1 VVFYVNLLDVSSNIT
16 KVGGNF
22 MDTGFH
28 YFHLLKLKNI
38 LLVLC
43 LSLICELGFSQV
55 KMKVIDVPTRSGVTN
70 RIIFLATPEPKATL
84 ILFVGG
90 HGGLQIFQGGSAKS
104 LEGNFLFRSRIEF
117 ASHGFNVA
125 VIDSPSDRMK
135 FPFLYG
141 FRHSEEHSE
150 DIKEIIKFLQL
161 QAKKP
166 VWLIGTSRGAE
177 SVMSVGLKL
186 QGLEGMQGL
195 VWTSTI
201 LARDE
206 DEKTNIPVQLLP
218 VNDLRLPVLI
228 VHHELDICKYSLYSD
243 LPKLRSKLNP
253 KAFTEI
259 LSIKGGTTEGNP
271 CEGLSHHG
279 FKGVES
285 EVILKI
291 VNWITT
297 QGK

>member
-22 MDTGFH
+22 MDTGFY

-43 LSLICELGFSQV
+43 LSLICELGFSQI

-84 ILFVGG
+84 ITAGKFPAPRGVPSPGPRITIPRPLGRGNLLLFVGG
-90 HGGLQIFQGGSAKS
+90 HGGLQIFQGGSSKS

-150 DIKEIIKFLQL
+150 DINRDC
-161 QAKKP
+161 P
-166 VWLIGTSRGAE
+166 
-177 SVMSVGLKL
+177 
-186 QGLEGMQGL
+186 
-195 VWTSTI
+195 
-201 LARDE
+201 LAPR
-206 DEKTNIPVQLLP
+206 LL
-218 VNDLRLPVLI
+218 
-228 VHHELDICKYSLYSD
+228 S
-243 LPKLRSKLNP
+243 
-253 KAFTEI
+253 
-259 LSIKGGTTEGNP
+259 
-271 CEGLSHHG
+271 
-279 FKGVES
+279 
-285 EVILKI
+285 
-291 VNWITT
+291 
-297 QGK
+297 